1 MKIALIIYLS
11 MVAFYALGLILC
23 LGEIVSIA
31 KKEKLVAKRDN
42 VFKQIRSWMGLILL
56 GLIPIINLGFGAIF
70 IFTDAYQKEV
80 LNKIREDNG
89 KEIKF

>member
-1 MKIALIIYLS
+1 
-11 MVAFYALGLILC
+11 MVAFYALGLTLC

-31 KKEKLVAKRDN
+31 KREKLVAKRDN
-42 VFKQIRSWMGLILL
+42 VFKQIRSWLGLILL
-56 GLIPIINLGFGAIF
+56 GLIPIINLGLGAIF

-89 KEIKF
+89 KRII